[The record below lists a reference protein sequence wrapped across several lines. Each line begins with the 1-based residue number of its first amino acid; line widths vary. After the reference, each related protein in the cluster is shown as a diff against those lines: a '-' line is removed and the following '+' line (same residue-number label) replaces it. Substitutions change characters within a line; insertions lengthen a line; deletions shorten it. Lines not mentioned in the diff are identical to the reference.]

1 MSGVVVRSWH
11 TGVPRCGVTTPP
23 THPPPT
29 AGGPETQ
36 PVLPGAIWAFGAS
49 FVVEGVLQLLLRGA
63 KDDAPSIVASVV
75 LSALVVTWFAH
86 GVVRARMVRFWI
98 VAVLLGLGL
107 VLGSIGLALEPTAT
121 GAVAVA
127 FSALQA
133 VLLWQYAQS
142 PWFAW
147 QRSRPAD
154 GPPLGGILAVAALA
168 GALGGLTA
176 TPGSTAELT
185 VRVSAPAVER

>member
-1 MSGVVVRSWH
+1 M
-11 TGVPRCGVTTPP
+11 TTDP
-23 THPPPT
+23 TYLPPT
-29 AGGPETQ
+29 AGGPEGQ

-49 FVVEGVLQLLLRGA
+49 FVAEGILQLLLRGP

-86 GVVRARMVRFWI
+86 GVLRARMVRFWI

-107 VLGSIGLALEPTAT
+107 VLGTAGLFIEPTAG
-121 GAVAVA
+121 GAVAAA
-127 FSALQA
+127 FSAFQA
-133 VLLWQYAQS
+133 VLLWQYAHS

-147 QRSRPAD
+147 QRTRPVE
-154 GPPLGGILAVAALA
+154 GPQLGGILAVAALA

-185 VRVSAPAVER
+185 VRVSAPAVEH